1 MAEKPP
7 QPSWTPWA
15 YVAVGVFGL
24 LISGIALVS
33 GGAGAI
39 DAVIA
44 GAGIAVIVV
53 GVRKL
58 RERR

>member
-1 MAEKPP
+1 MADKPP
-7 QPSWTPWA
+7 QPPWTPWA
-15 YVAVGVFGL
+15 YMAVGVFGL
-24 LISGIALVS
+24 LISGIALLS

-58 RERR
+58 RERS